1 MMAERLKTINFKWN
15 EEETTGE
22 GDNVKVEIVEKTYG
36 PIVLKK
42 WNYKEECDLKGKIL
56 KVEMKDLGGGR
67 VQEINSVDSGAI
79 FFWTVVYSIK
89 SLPKYPDF
97 WQLSEEKKADI
108 VSYFGCGDDEP
119 DKLGEKILIEARK
132 LNKYEVDP
140 QELKKKSD

>member
-1 MMAERLKTINFKWN
+1 MERFKTVNFKWN
-15 EEETTGE
+15 EEVTTGE
-22 GDNVKVEIVEKTYG
+22 GKEAKTEVVEKTFG
-36 PIVLKK
+36 PVVLQK
-42 WNYKEECDLKGKIL
+42 WNYKQECDLKGKIL

-97 WQLSEEKKADI
+97 WQYDEEKKADI
-108 VSYFGCGDDEP
+108 VSYLGCGDDEP

-132 LNKYEVDP
+132 LNKYEMDP